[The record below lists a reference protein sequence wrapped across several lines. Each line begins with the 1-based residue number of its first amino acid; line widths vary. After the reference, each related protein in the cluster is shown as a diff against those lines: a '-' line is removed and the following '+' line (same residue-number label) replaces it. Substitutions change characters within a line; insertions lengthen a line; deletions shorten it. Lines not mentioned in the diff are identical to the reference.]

1 MRVAKTERTTRMSR
15 VIGIDLGTTNSCVAV
30 VEGGKPVVIT
40 RSEERRVGKEC
51 RL

>member
-1 MRVAKTERTTRMSR
+1 MMDERNISR
-15 VIGIDLGTTNSCVAV
+15 YDFDSSY
-30 VEGGKPVVIT
+30 T

>member
-1 MRVAKTERTTRMSR
+1 MAKKR
-15 VIGIDLGTTNSCVAV
+15 
-30 VEGGKPVVIT
+30 GKPVVAVVGRPNVGKSTLFNVLAGERI